1 MHARGIDALERWA
14 AEQEHVDDV
23 AEVEPLVRRL
33 HELLETEEGDDPI
46 NWDGLARSAD
56 RIGRR
61 GATPAARGAART
73 LLALLEGDARIVEA
87 LLPEPAPLVPARGS
101 TRRWSP
107 GGRTLAVLGVLG
119 AAALVGG
126 IQLAKSLTTPRLAV
140 SGPAAGAQ
148 LGSATA
154 GSVSFSSPGGRRELQ
169 AQRWRLD
176 GRDVTHAVVDQS
188 GRLVF
193 YPHRLSPGRHV
204 VDVTAGGGFLGA
216 TAHRH
221 FSFVVDLTPPSLAVA
236 PTTFGRSGKPVEI
249 RGSAD
254 PTARVT
260 IAGRPAANDDGRF
273 AAVLRPPLP
282 ARVPVVATDEAG
294 NQTAAVVTVWLTPR
308 RPPVPVRAVHVTG
321 AAWANATLRRQIL
334 QLIAERRITAVE
346 LDLKDE
352 AGVVDFAGVPA
363 AGRIGATRPFY
374 DLSATVR
381 QLHRL
386 GVRVIG
392 RLVCFRDPIA
402 AAAWWSSGHHSRV
415 VQTPDGQP
423 YAGYGGFTNFANPA
437 VRRYQIA
444 IAVAAA
450 RRGVDDILYDYVRR
464 PDGDISTMAFP
475 GLRETPSQA
484 IIEFLRES
492 REALKPYGTYLGA
505 SVFGI
510 AATRPDEVAQ
520 DIPEMARE
528 VDYLSPLVYPSH
540 WNDGEYDV
548 PYPNLQPYLIVKRSL
563 ADFRAAVAGTGARLV
578 PWLQDFSLG
587 VTYGPAQVKAQI
599 AAAKSRRDRRVPA
612 LGRRGDLRPDGPRP
626 GGARAH
632 GRGGGRLVAL
642 VT

>member
-87 LLPEPAPLVPARGS
+87 LVPEPAPLVPAGGS

-140 SGPAAGAQ
+140 SGPPAGAQ
-148 LGSATA
+148 LGSAAA

-249 RGSAD
+249 HGSAD

-308 RPPVPVRAVHVTG
+308 RPVVPVRAVHVTG
-321 AAWANATLRRQIL
+321 AAWANATLRRAIL
-334 QLIAERRITAVE
+334 QLIAEHRITAVE

-352 AGVVDFAGVPA
+352 SGVVDFAGVPA
-363 AGRIGATRPFY
+363 AGRIGADAAVLRPRARRSGSFIGWACASSAGWSA
-374 DLSATVR
+374 SATR
-381 QLHRL
+381 SPRPP
-386 GVRVIG
+386 GG
-392 RLVCFRDPIA
+392 RA
-402 AAAWWSSGHHSRV
+402 GTATRV
-415 VQTPDGQP
+415 VQTPDG
-423 YAGYGGFTNFANPA
+423 TA
-437 VRRYQIA
+437 VCRLRRLHELREPGRPPLPDRDRRRRG
-444 IAVAAA
+444 AA
-450 RRGVDDILYDYVRR
+450 RRRR
-464 PDGDISTMAFP
+464 HP
-475 GLRETPSQA
+475 LRLRAPPRRRRSRRWPSPA
-484 IIEFLRES
+484 CARPRRRRS
-492 REALKPYGTYLGA
+492 SSSCASPAAALKPYGTYLGA

-548 PYPNLQPYLIVKRSL
+548 PDPNLQPYLIVKRSL

-599 AAAKSRRDRRVPA
+599 AAAKADGIDEFLLWDAEATYDRTA
-612 LGRRGDLRPDGPRP
+612 LAPTGPDRTAAAAAGSSP
-626 GGARAH
+626 
-632 GRGGGRLVAL
+632 
-642 VT
+642 